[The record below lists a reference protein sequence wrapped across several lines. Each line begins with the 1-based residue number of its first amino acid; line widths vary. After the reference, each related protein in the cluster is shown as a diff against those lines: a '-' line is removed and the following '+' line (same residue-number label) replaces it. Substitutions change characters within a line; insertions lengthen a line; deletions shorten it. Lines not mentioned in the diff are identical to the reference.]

1 VSAVAPSVVHALLVR
16 KGEAA
21 PAAAPGSPSGPRRA
35 RIRLRIER
43 ALGVGPLQRLD
54 TAPACVVEAGAP
66 R

>member
-1 VSAVAPSVVHALLVR
+1 VSAAAPTLVHALLVR
-16 KGEAA
+16 KGEAT

-43 ALGVGPLQRLD
+43 ALGVETLPRRD
-54 TAPACVVEAGAP
+54 TAPACAVEAGAP